1 MAWQE
6 RLKDAAYTSPSG
18 KRITFDFENVSRVTV
33 KKTAAFDFPDAKGT
47 YIQDLGTAGRRYPFR
62 VFLWG
67 NNYDIAATALEDA
80 LAETGEGTLE
90 HPVYGSVQ
98 VVPFGEIKRRDDLTT
113 SANQAVLEIAFWE
126 TTGVLY
132 PLSQTDP
139 ASEVLDGLG
148 VFNDGAADQFNNVTS
163 LATTVEQSTLAAK
176 YNDLLSAAKTGLQV
190 VADVQEDV
198 AQQFNAIYDSINEG
212 IDVLIR
218 DPLTLAFQ
226 TQLLLQSPGRA
237 LADIKARLDAYKNF
251 ATSLVTSSGTTSAG
265 NDSDSA
271 NLFHATDQF
280 ASGAIVGA
288 VVATVNTPSQGSGA
302 QATAG
307 FQSRT
312 DAVLA
317 ADELLTLLE
326 TVTTW
331 RDDNFRA
338 LSQTSDPAASV
349 SDIGTLLRQST
360 DTGELYD
367 SLQKLVAQAA
377 GMIIAQ
383 SFSLKQERSIVLD
396 RDRALVELV
405 AELYGNIDS
414 ELDFFISSNNLG
426 GSEILS
432 IQKGRTIVYY
442 V

>member
-18 KRITFDFENVSRVTV
+18 VRITFDFENVSRSTV
-33 KKTAAFDFPDAKGT
+33 KKTAAFDFPDANGT

-67 NNYDIAATALEDA
+67 NDYDIAAAALEDA

-113 SANQAVLEIAFWE
+113 SANQAILEIAFWE

-139 ASEVLDGLG
+139 SSEVIAS
-148 VFNDGAADQFNNVTS
+148 VEEYNEGAAEQFENVTS
-163 LATTVEQSTLAAK
+163 LSSTVEQSTLAAQ
-176 YNDLLSAAKTGLQV
+176 YDDLLATAKTGLQA
-190 VADVQEDV
+190 VADVQQDV
-198 AQQFNAIYDSINEG
+198 QQQFNAIYDSVNDGLDI
-212 IDVLIR
+212 LIR

-226 TQLLLQSPGRA
+226 TQLMLQSPGRA
-237 LADIKARLDAYKNF
+237 LTDITARLDAYKNL
-251 ATSLVTSSGTTSAG
+251 ANNLIGSSGATSAG
-265 NDSDSA
+265 GSSANA
-271 NLFHATDQF
+271 NLFHAYDQF
-280 ASGAIVGA
+280 ASGAVVGA
-288 VVATVNTPSQGSGA
+288 VVATVNTPAQGSGA

-312 DAVLA
+312 AAILA
-317 ADELLTLLE
+317 ADGLLSILE
-326 TVTTW
+326 TVTAW

-338 LSQTSDPAASV
+338 LSQTGDPSSSV
-349 SDIGTLLRQST
+349 SDIGTLLTQST
-360 DTGELYD
+360 DTGALYD
-367 SLQKLVAQAA
+367 SLQKAVAEAA
-377 GMIIAQ
+377 GMVVSQ
-383 SFSLKQERSIVLD
+383 SFSLKQERSIVLS

-405 AELYGNIDS
+405 AELYGVIDS
-414 ELDFFISSNNLG
+414 ELDFFISSNNLS

-432 IQKGRTIVYY
+432 IPKGRTIVYY